1 MKYPVIFKTF
11 SVLFS
16 LQSDEKS
23 TEKVLN
29 ITGYFIVPIFGG
41 TIILLLAFSAWR
53 LCTEK
58 KDKWRYRR
66 MMLLSLILWGVGEL
80 LWQVNVSQIMII
92 SSILAFASMWL
103 FICQAV
109 VYVVYTGYEALK

>member
-16 LQSDEKS
+16 LQSDERW
-23 TEKVLN
+23 
-29 ITGYFIVPIFGG
+29 IVPIFGG

-66 MMLLSLILWGVGEL
+66 MMLLSLILSGVRFEGKSRSNE
-80 LWQVNVSQIMII
+80 QKDNGNSN
-92 SSILAFASMWL
+92 LAAERAFLRTPLRGAPICSTGAFSGGDLAS
-103 FICQAV
+103 
-109 VYVVYTGYEALK
+109 

>member
-16 LQSDEKS
+16 LQSDERW
-23 TEKVLN
+23 
-29 ITGYFIVPIFGG
+29 IVPIFGG

-58 KDKWRYRR
+58 KDKWRTA
-66 MMLLSLILWGVGEL
+66 E
-80 LWQVNVSQIMII
+80 
-92 SSILAFASMWL
+92 
-103 FICQAV
+103 
-109 VYVVYTGYEALK
+109 

>member
-16 LQSDEKS
+16 LQSDERW
-23 TEKVLN
+23 
-29 ITGYFIVPIFGG
+29 IAPIFGG

-58 KDKWRYRR
+58 RT
-66 MMLLSLILWGVGEL
+66 SGVTAE
-80 LWQVNVSQIMII
+80 
-92 SSILAFASMWL
+92 
-103 FICQAV
+103 
-109 VYVVYTGYEALK
+109 

>member
-16 LQSDEKS
+16 LQSDERW
-23 TEKVLN
+23 
-29 ITGYFIVPIFGG
+29 IVPIFGG

-66 MMLLSLILWGVGEL
+66 MMLLSLILWGSWRTSVAG
-80 LWQVNVSQIMII
+80 QCVTDNDNFFDF
-92 SSILAFASMWL
+92 SICFDV
-103 FICQAV
+103 AV
-109 VYVVYTGYEALK
+109 YMSNGGVCRI

>member
-16 LQSDEKS
+16 LQSDERW
-23 TEKVLN
+23 
-29 ITGYFIVPIFGG
+29 IVPIFGG

-66 MMLLSLILWGVGEL
+66 MMLLSLILWGIVTNL
-80 LWQVNVSQIMII
+80 PLII
-92 SSILAFASMWL
+92 GTPSL
-103 FICQAV
+103 Q
-109 VYVVYTGYEALK
+109 YQRRR

>member
-16 LQSDEKS
+16 LQSDERW
-23 TEKVLN
+23 
-29 ITGYFIVPIFGG
+29 IVPIFGG

-80 LWQVNVSQIMII
+80 LWQVNVADNDNFLDFSLCFDVAVYM
-92 SSILAFASMWL
+92 SSGGVCRIHG
-103 FICQAV
+103 V
-109 VYVVYTGYEALK
+109 

>member
-16 LQSDEKS
+16 LQSDERW
-23 TEKVLN
+23 
-29 ITGYFIVPIFGG
+29 IVPIFGG

-66 MMLLSLILWGVGEL
+66 MMLLSLILAL
-80 LWQVNVSQIMII
+80 TLIQ
-92 SSILAFASMWL
+92 SSGFQLCFHHLAVLSPWIAIKM
-103 FICQAV
+103 CC
-109 VYVVYTGYEALK
+109 

>member
-16 LQSDEKS
+16 LQSDERW
-23 TEKVLN
+23 
-29 ITGYFIVPIFGG
+29 IVPIFGG

-66 MMLLSLILWGVGEL
+66 MMLLSLILQSLQSTCGDSYK
-80 LWQVNVSQIMII
+80 N
-92 SSILAFASMWL
+92 
-103 FICQAV
+103 
-109 VYVVYTGYEALK
+109 

>member
-16 LQSDEKS
+16 LQSDERW
-23 TEKVLN
+23 
-29 ITGYFIVPIFGG
+29 IVPIFGG

-92 SSILAFASMWL
+92 FFDFSICFDV
-103 FICQAV
+103 AV
-109 VYVVYTGYEALK
+109 YMSNGGVCRI